1 MPVPSVRV
9 LSASVMLVVG
19 VAVEVVSGII
29 AAASTVCVAAL
40 YAYKASRSASV
51 PADPV
56 APVAPVAP

>member
-40 YAYKASRSASV
+40 YAYKALSLIHI
-51 PADPV
+51 
-56 APVAPVAP
+56 